1 MKTFGYYLSYTAPL
15 LIALAA
21 FFTNPTIADF
31 DRYMEKEVG
40 MLSIRA
46 FERKNCWVFSL
57 YSSDS
62 YSVSRGHDRRVI
74 VGAFGQFAELSQSS
88 SW

>member
-31 DRYMEKEVG
+31 NRYMEKEVG
-40 MLSIRA
+40 MLSIGS
-46 FERKNCWVFSL
+46 FERKNCWVFSM
-57 YSSDS
+57 YTSDS
-62 YSVSRGHDRRVI
+62 YSLRRGHDRRVI